1 MNISAVPEAPL
12 ITEATSTTS
21 TRVELKWTAVFQP
34 PSAPLLGY
42 VVVYKEINQKFQPDI
57 MKSLPPNPSEAVL
70 EDLKKFTNYTIR
82 VYAFTSS
89 GNGVSSKAVSVSTQ
103 EDGKF
108 EI

>member
-1 MNISAVPEAPL
+1 
-12 ITEATSTTS
+12 
-21 TRVELKWTAVFQP
+21 
-34 PSAPLLGY
+34 
-42 VVVYKEINQKFQPDI
+42 

-70 EDLKKFTNYTIR
+70 EDLNKFTNYTIR

-108 EI
+108 EIWKETFQFLCQASR